1 MISQFCGNLTEKL
14 MRRKLKLTVV
24 TSRRRANEYRTGT
37 EHAPPPE
44 NAASDSDRFV
54 VPEHMDLSPGVR
66 SAIESLI
73 AMAKD
78 GESRK

>member
-1 MISQFCGNLTEKL
+1 MISQFCGNLTTKL

-24 TSRRRANEYRTGT
+24 TSRRTANEYRTGT
-37 EHAPPPE
+37 EQAQPPE
-44 NAASDSDRFV
+44 TAAFDSDGPV
-54 VPEHMDLSPGVR
+54 VPEQMDLSPGVR

-78 GESRK
+78 KEGR